1 MTNEPASPD
10 IQDLWQSQP
19 TEPPRISP
27 EDLRRKMRK
36 FERKI
41 FRRNLREYTAGAFVM
56 AAYGFYEWK
65 FPQPLMRVGSGL
77 VIAAT
82 LYVMFQLHRRT
93 SMQPAPADLG
103 LSTCIELHRRA
114 LERQLDALRTIWS
127 WYILPFLPGLAVFLT
142 GTAVSQR
149 AAHPMSL
156 FHLLRGYSIPVGC
169 MAAVFYGVWKIN
181 QWAARKLQAQIDEM
195 TELSNHSESGEPL
208 C

>member
-1 MTNEPASPD
+1 MNTSSSD

-19 TEPPRISP
+19 TEPPKISL
-27 EDLRRKMRK
+27 EDLRGKMQK
-36 FERKI
+36 FERRI
-41 FRRNLREYTAGAFVM
+41 FWRNIREYATGVFVV

-65 FPQPLMRVGSGL
+65 FPEPLMRVGSGL

-114 LERQLDALRTIWS
+114 LERQRDALRTIWS

-149 AAHPMSL
+149 AAHPMSIL
-156 FHLLRGYSIPVGC
+156 HLLRGYSIPVGLA
-169 MAAVFYGVWKIN
+169 AAVFYGVWKLN
-181 QWAARKLQAQIDEM
+181 QRAARKLQAQIDEM
-195 TELSNHSESGEPL
+195 NALRGGL
-208 C
+208 D

>member
-1 MTNEPASPD
+1 M
-10 IQDLWQSQP
+10 Q
-19 TEPPRISP
+19 
-27 EDLRRKMRK
+27 K
-36 FERKI
+36 FERRI
-41 FRRNLREYTAGAFVM
+41 FWRNIREYAAGAFVV

-65 FPQPLMRVGSGL
+65 FPAPLMRVGSGL

-114 LERQLDALRTIWS
+114 LERQRDALLTIWS

-149 AAHPMSL
+149 AAHPMSI
-156 FHLLRGYSIPVGC
+156 FHLLRGYSIPVGL
-169 MAAVFYGVWKIN
+169 AVAVFYAVWRLN
-181 QWAARKLQAQIDEM
+181 QRAGRKLQTQIDEM
-195 TELSNHSESGEPL
+195 TELSDRSESGEPL